1 MRNANQPNH
10 SMGVIMD
17 IKEWH
22 EENDAF
28 LIKIGQVEP
37 KQTKPAT
44 KKDEE

>member
-17 IKEWH
+17 IKEWQD
-22 EENDAF
+22 ENDAF
-28 LIKIGQVEP
+28 LTKIGQVET
-37 KQTKPAT
+37 KQAKPAT